1 METGL
6 GHQLTLTTAQGVYV
20 LAALATAA
28 GLWAASITVGSA
40 TRGADWALKTLPLW
54 IRWSVV
60 LAVLGV
66 VVVVVVSPVWVG
78 FGVVYLAGV
87 VAWTARSVV
96 GGLKRLQEAGAYE
109 PLPAARQAAL
119 VRRVSFWILVVA
131 GLGGAVSV
139 IDIESRGGVALWDL
153 VLVGVLAVAGMLYR
167 RRSALLGPPTPAS
180 ASLQRRDRSK

>member
-6 GHQLTLTTAQGVYV
+6 GHQLTLTTAQGVCV

-119 VRRVSFWILVVA
+119 VRRVSFWIFVVA
-131 GLGGAVSV
+131 GLGGAVAV

-167 RRSALLGPPTPAS
+167 RRSALLGPPTPDLAG
-180 ASLQRRDRSK
+180 RRYLSK